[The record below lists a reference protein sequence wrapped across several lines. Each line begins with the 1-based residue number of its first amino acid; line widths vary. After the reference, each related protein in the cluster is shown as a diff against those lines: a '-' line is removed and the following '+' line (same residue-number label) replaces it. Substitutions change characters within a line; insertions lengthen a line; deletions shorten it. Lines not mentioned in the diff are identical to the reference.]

1 MTEEEIYAAY
11 DKKDVKKHYVAGGYE
26 LYYPVI
32 GEDGKPYLAKLK
44 VKVSK

>member
-11 DKKDVKKHYVAGGYE
+11 DKKDVKKHYVA
-26 LYYPVI
+26 
-32 GEDGKPYLAKLK
+32 KLK